1 MSERPPAVT
10 VGVPVYNGERYIA
23 AAVDSLLGQTYD
35 DFRMILS
42 DNAST
47 DGTEEL
53 CREYARRDSRVEY
66 HRHVLNRGGAWNFN
80 YVARLGLSP
89 YFKWAAHDDECEPT
103 YVARCVDAL
112 EQAPT
117 AVLAYPRTVLID
129 ANGATIGPH
138 EDRLD
143 LRNPQPVD
151 RLRTYLHNVRRTSP
165 VWGVIRRDALRR
177 TRLFGQYWS
186 TDYALLLELLLQG
199 EFHEVPESLFRRRL
213 HPEAAAEITDRVAR
227 MRWFI
232 PEYDARWSV
241 PRTRRA
247 VAMLGAIRRAPL
259 PLTTRLHASGVFA
272 LVWSR
277 RDWKQMAW
285 EYLAAARTWAAARR
299 S

>member
-1 MSERPPAVT
+1 MSTVPAVT
-10 VGVPVYNGERYIA
+10 VGVPVYNGERYLA
-23 AAVDSLLGQTYD
+23 AALDSLLGQTYA
-35 DFRMILS
+35 DFRLIIS

-53 CREYARRDSRVEY
+53 CRQYARRDARVGY
-66 HRHVLNRGGAWNFN
+66 QRHEVNRGGAWNFN
-80 YVARLGLSP
+80 FVAQRGRSP

-103 YVARCVDAL
+103 YVARCVNAL

-129 ANGATIGPH
+129 TTGALIEPY

-143 LRNPQPVD
+143 LRSPRPVD

-165 VWGVIRRDALRR
+165 VWGLIRRDALRR
-177 TRLFGQYWS
+177 TRLFGRFWS
-186 TDYALLLELLLQG
+186 ADYRLLLELLLQG
-199 EFHEVPESLFRRRL
+199 EFHEVPEPLFRRRL
-213 HPEAAAEITDRVAR
+213 HPEAATEVSDRVAR
-227 MRWFI
+227 MRWFD
-232 PEYDARWSV
+232 PTYDARWSV

-247 VAMLGAIRRAPL
+247 VAMLGAVWRSPL
-259 PLTTRLHASGVFA
+259 PLATRLHASGVFA

-285 EYLAAARTWAAARR
+285 EYLAAARSLVGARGR
-299 S
+299 